1 MHVAACLLGGD
12 ERSLARW
19 VPKTS
24 PPDLFIVHHTYVST
38 ITIGYVWQRRLSG
51 GLGYCRASCRCPV
64 TGEEGRRLV
73 VERYRVRSSS
83 GELLLWLVERNA
95 AAETGERLCIIA
107 IAR

>member
-1 MHVAACLLGGD
+1 
-12 ERSLARW
+12 
-19 VPKTS
+19 
-24 PPDLFIVHHTYVST
+24 
-38 ITIGYVWQRRLSG
+38 
-51 GLGYCRASCRCPV
+51 V